1 MNAADASYRASEE
14 DKMLLDFFKDKT
26 SGFFLEVG
34 ANHPI
39 NLSQTYCL
47 ERRGWNG
54 ILLEPL
60 PDMADLCRKV
70 RKAKVFEVACGS
82 PSQSGSK
89 VEFFVAGEF
98 SSTKKHAVF
107 MDIEYTRTLEVELIT
122 LDEILYKEGY
132 PEIDLLS
139 IDTEGTELDVLKGI
153 NFQKTRPKL
162 ILIEYPVLSLD
173 IHFYL
178 RNCGYRLV
186 ERTGVNNWYIPAEC
200 DYKVPF
206 TKRIR
211 LFRKMYIGTP
221 LRKVQSIVKKHT
233 KHRKF
238 RNT

>member
-1 MNAADASYRASEE
+1 MHPSDTTYKASEE
-14 DKMLLDFFKDKT
+14 DEMLLDFFKNKIN
-26 SGFFLEVG
+26 GFFLEVG

-47 ERRGWNG
+47 ERIGWNG

-60 PDMADLCRKV
+60 PDMAALCRKI

-89 VEFFVAGEF
+89 VELFVAGEF

-107 MDIEYTRTLEVELIT
+107 TDVEYASTLKVELIT
-122 LDEILYKEGY
+122 LDEILHKEGY
-132 PEIDLLS
+132 PEIDFIS

-153 NFQKTRPKL
+153 NFQKTHPKL
-162 ILIEYPVLSLD
+162 ILIEYHVLSLD

-178 RNCGYRLV
+178 RNCGYKLV

-221 LRKVQSIVKKHT
+221 LRKVQSVVKKHA
-233 KHRKF
+233 KHRKY
-238 RNT
+238 RNP